1 MEKRKR
7 KINLTKKQITSLIVA
22 AVFIVIFVISIFAV
36 KIFGNTEFAL
46 FLDENI
52 GQVANIFKLIGNNI
66 GNIFMSITYIVL
78 AVLIVKLINI
88 ILKYSFRKSTKT
100 KTLIN
105 LVSSTIKYAALV
117 ITLWMVLKSF
127 GVDTT
132 TLLASAGVIVLIVGL
147 GAQSLI
153 EDVIAGL
160 SIVFENE
167 YEVDDIV
174 IIDNFRGSIID
185 IGLRT
190 TKILDLSGNIKI
202 VNNSDIR
209 NVINMSRGLAYV
221 IVEGDY
227 EYDTDIAH
235 LEKCFN
241 EDKLELAKMIPEI
254 QGELYFNGVTNV
266 TGYSVRLRYSLYCNE
281 DLKFPAERSL
291 KKVMKIFSDK
301 HGFKFAKEKI
311 IVETK

>member
-1 MEKRKR
+1 MEKEK
-7 KINLTKKQITSLIVA
+7 KKLKLTKQQITWIVVA
-22 AVFIVIFVISIFAV
+22 AVFVVILIISIFAT
-36 KIFGNTEFAL
+36 KIFGDTKFAR
-46 FLDENI
+46 FLDANI
-52 GQVANIFKLIGNNI
+52 GQVANLYKIIKDNAGAIFK
-66 GNIFMSITYIVL
+66 SITYIIL
-78 AVLIVKLINI
+78 AVLLVKLINV
-88 ILKYSFRKSTKT
+88 ILKFSFKKSSKT
-100 KTLIN
+100 RTIIN
-105 LVSSTIKYAALV
+105 LISSTIKYAALIV
-117 ITLWMVLKSF
+117 TLWLVLKSF

>member
-1 MEKRKR
+1 MEKEK
-7 KINLTKKQITSLIVA
+7 KKLKLTKQQITWIVVA
-22 AVFIVIFVISIFAV
+22 AVFVVILIISIFAT
-36 KIFGNTEFAL
+36 KIFGDTKFAR
-46 FLDENI
+46 FLDANI
-52 GQVANIFKLIGNNI
+52 GQVANLYKIIKDNAGAIFK
-66 GNIFMSITYIVL
+66 SITYIIL
-78 AVLIVKLINI
+78 AVLLVKLINV
-88 ILKYSFRKSTKT
+88 ILNFSFKKSSKT
-100 KTLIN
+100 KTIIN
-105 LVSSTIKYAALV
+105 LISSTIKYAALIV
-117 ITLWMVLKSF
+117 TLWMVLKSF